1 MTTDGEE
8 GNIGKK
14 RLNLFVRMK
23 FLRMRGTGSGGA
35 GGEQDFSPVLSVLV
49 RPPCSVD
56 DGGEQSHDGHAAENE
71 QDLQERVSEEEKKR
85 KE

>member
-1 MTTDGEE
+1 M
-8 GNIGKK
+8 
-14 RLNLFVRMK
+14 LSF
-23 FLRMRGTGSGGA
+23 
-35 GGEQDFSPVLSVLV
+35 SVLV

-85 KE
+85 KK